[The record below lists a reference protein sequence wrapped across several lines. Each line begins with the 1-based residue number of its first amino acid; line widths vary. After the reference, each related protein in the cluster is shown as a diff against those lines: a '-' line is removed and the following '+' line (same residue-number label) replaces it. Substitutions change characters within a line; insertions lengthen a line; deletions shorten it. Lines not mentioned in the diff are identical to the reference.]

1 MDTSKTVQHK
11 MVFRNHLV
19 TSSTYGSGLV
29 NLCLDV
35 NLIGAAV
42 FLSLDG
48 IGIMILHI

>member
-1 MDTSKTVQHK
+1 

-19 TSSTYGSGLV
+19 TSGSGLV